1 MRQRRG
7 VWVVGQFEYP
17 QSRFSITVC
26 GKIKVAGRCLV
37 KQEQTT
43 LMKLRIV
50 GYGLGVV
57 IFFAVAAWKLWIR

>member
-1 MRQRRG
+1 M
-7 VWVVGQFEYP
+7 
-17 QSRFSITVC
+17 
-26 GKIKVAGRCLV
+26 IKEAWGAFV

-57 IFFAVAAWKLWIR
+57 VFFVIAAWKMWIR